1 MDNMFGAKMG
11 NVFISMRERN
21 EAGSAHVKFM
31 EEMMRPIP
39 KPILPAPPKQIFEIK
54 KLRRTL
60 NPEETQRVK
69 VERNLK
75 EYLAYKPPKYNK
87 EELLQ
92 GLMIKELLNKQLE
105 RNKKLREQVRRG
117 YTTPEDYEKQK
128 VKDSVL
134 LGQVRQIM
142 PIISESLMAS
152 GINVDAME
160 AYLNRPPSSASEG
173 VNESQA
179 EVIARDTE
187 DVLNSVIDAQ
197 ERESV
202 RTAEI
207 LPSESGPAT
216 AQSVATRV
224 DLEKKRRGRPRGTT
238 REAMAQRR
246 IQQEIAAREAAGL
259 PIVSSEEEE
268 EESPVAPPTGMRVRP
283 TPAQERARVEE
294 METLRRQIGRSRRR

>member
-134 LGQVRQIM
+134 LGQIRQIM

-202 RTAEI
+202 RTAQI

-224 DLEKKRRGRPRGTT
+224 DLEKKKRGPGRPLGTT
-238 REAMAQRR
+238 KKAQAQKK
-246 IQQEIAAREAAGL
+246 IEQDIAAREAAGL

-268 EESPVAPPTGMRVRP
+268 ESPVSPPTAMRVRP

-294 METLRRQIGRSRRR
+294 METLRRQIRR